1 MWCGTSA
8 MRGSAALLF
17 VFPPMTE
24 SAFALFLLSVI
35 AVCAVVMTAT
45 MVVTARQA
53 RRTFRRMNALLPHC
67 RQTVRQ
73 ARRLLA
79 RADHVVSQTEMVV
92 SAVSAAAAHTMNR
105 FIEAKRR
112 LERWLHLATNGNGSG
127 AGGGARS
134 FRHRMK
140 G

>member
-1 MWCGTSA
+1 
-8 MRGSAALLF
+8 MRGRAAFLF

-45 MVVTARQA
+45 MVMTARQA
-53 RRTFRRMNALLPHC
+53 RRTFRRINALLPSC

-73 ARRLLA
+73 ARRVLA
-79 RADHVVSQTEMVV
+79 SADHVVSQAEMVI
-92 SAVSAAAAHTMNR
+92 SAVSAAAAHTMNQ
-105 FIEAKRR
+105 FVEAKHR
-112 LERWLHLATNGNGSG
+112 LERWLSSFNGNGTG
-127 AGGGARS
+127 AGSGARS